1 MNAPAALALPPA
13 VQAKMDPYLLGAL
26 LSQFAHYDDYADGGS
41 TPLVSVG
48 FTVALPPG
56 DAETSSAQATLAG
69 WLAEHP
75 GTRIT
80 EAHLQPLTHG
90 ARAAYVTADV
100 SPALLLVLGAAPFV
114 TEVQLCA
121 NPLPRRPLPAR
132 PVTPASAR
140 ATPLRTAKKKILATI
155 DHGCAFAHQ
164 MLQKSGSTRVWAL
177 WDQDPRPD
185 FDPAQGTTPIGYGY
199 GRQVGRDVLDA
210 CVAPQPPVPGW
221 NEDRCYARARYGA
234 VQSRMTHGMW
244 VTGLLGSAMQ
254 SPSLTASG
262 HAEPYPAE
270 EDPDAD
276 LIFVQLPRGIP
287 LAPGLGS
294 IDRAVLDGLRYIADC
309 APDDADIA
317 VVIDYG
323 TDMGPH
329 DGSSWFERALDALT
343 EDLRAHRNVQLNV
356 FYAAGNAHDARRHAV
371 IWGEPKP
378 PAVGGDVPA
387 AEPPV
392 APQIAGTLAW
402 WLPMSNAA
410 PVAMELWFAEDAPP
424 CYLSVQP
431 PEGGAPLQ
439 IDVSQDWLG
448 APPGLLPAQCV
459 VVSQR
464 RPGPAGGAA
473 WQRQVLIDVGPTQGP
488 DAAGGAPAA
497 PAGVW
502 RITLT
507 PNAGQRVKPVHAY
520 TCWGGHNPGVPQRAH
535 ATRFVAPPDG
545 VRQTGPVDVTGT
557 GSVLGSGCG
566 GSNLVWMA
574 GGYERWGKRL
584 RARYSSGGG
593 VRGGKRSAPLG
604 APPHLGADGVAA
616 TEQSSALPGLLM
628 LGTRSAS
635 RSRGRGTSFAAPQA
649 ARQWLAGTLTTQP
662 PPAHP
667 APGPYSVQLPRDEY
681 DEPRIVPR
689 P

>member
-1 MNAPAALALPPA
+1 MSAPAAPALPPA
-13 VQAKMDPYLLGAL
+13 VQAKLDPYLLSAL
-26 LSQFAHYDDYADGGS
+26 LSQFAHYDDHADGGS

-48 FTVALPPG
+48 FTVALPATG
-56 DAETSSAQATLAG
+56 LTAASVQATLAG
-69 WLAEHP
+69 WLAEHA
-75 GTRIT
+75 GARIT
-80 EAHLQPLTHG
+80 EAHLQPLAHG

-100 SPALLLVLGAAPFV
+100 SPALLLLLGAAPFV
-114 TEVQLCA
+114 TELQLCA

-132 PVTPASAR
+132 PATPASPA
-140 ATPLRTAKKKILATI
+140 AAPLRTAKQKILATI

-164 MLQKSGSTRVWAL
+164 LLQNAGGTRVWAL

-185 FDPAQGTTPIGYGY
+185 FDPAQGSTPVGYGY
-199 GRQVGRDVLDA
+199 GRQVGRDVLNA
-210 CVAPQPPVPGW
+210 CVAPQPPVAGW

-244 VTGLLGSAMQ
+244 VTGLLGSALQ

-262 HAEPYPAE
+262 HAEPYPTGA
-270 EDPDAD
+270 DAD
-276 LIFVQLPRGIP
+276 LIFVQLPRAIP

-309 APDDADIA
+309 APDDAEIA

-323 TDMGPH
+323 TDLGPH
-329 DGSSWFERALDALT
+329 DGSSWFERALDTLT
-343 EDLRAHRNVQLNV
+343 DELRVRRNVQLNV
-356 FYAAGNAHDARRHAV
+356 FYAAGNAHDAHRHAV
-371 IWGEPKP
+371 IWGKAQP
-378 PAVGGDVPA
+378 PAVEL
-387 AEPPV
+387 AEPQTEPQV
-392 APQIAGTLAW
+392 AATLPW
-402 WLPMSNAA
+402 WLPVGNAA

-424 CYLSVQP
+424 CRLKVQP
-431 PEGGAPLQ
+431 PGGGAPLM

-448 APPGLLPAQCV
+448 TPPGLLPAQCV

-464 RPGPAGGAA
+464 RRGPAGGAA

-507 PNAGQRVKPVHAY
+507 PHAGQRVQPVHAY
-520 TCWGGHNPGVPQRAH
+520 ACWGGQNPGVPQRAQ
-535 ATRFVAPPDG
+535 ATRFIAPPDG
-545 VRQTGPVDVTGT
+545 VPQTGPVEVTGT
-557 GSVLGSGCG
+557 GSILGSGCG
-566 GSNLVWMA
+566 SSNLVWMA
-574 GGYERWGKRL
+574 GGYERWGQHL

-593 VRGGKRSAPLG
+593 VRGGKRAAPLG
-604 APPHLGADGVAA
+604 VPPHQGADWLAP

-662 PPAHP
+662 PPSHP
-667 APGPYSVQLPRDEY
+667 QPGPYSVQRPRDEY
-681 DEPRIVPR
+681 DEPRIVYGNA
-689 P
+689 